1 MMNNKPLSRAA
12 IEAAVEK
19 APAVSDVLKKLA
31 SKVARGVR
39 LPETFSAKGLDYGA
53 QRELEHLFGTV
64 GQRTADGRFFLTI
77 HAFLYDSVMW
87 RDALEYFG
95 FFKGNDGGDDDEDVF
110 ARLKLVEPELSP
122 FIDKLAVNEEVQR
135 FLASP
140 ENKKD
145 WMRLFRSFVGRF
157 DGPECGLV
165 TTLSQLGSDWFGDS
179 KKLRSGGL
187 RRQLVIIAATLADC
201 PADDERRALEG
212 VLIVDNPYT
221 SSVTFSAPV
230 HLVMKDGEV
239 FDYPYRYYV
248 RRMATQLP
256 LETVLE
262 IAEVKWAGK
271 IRAVTTSENAAP
283 FANMVRK
290 GDACVYT
297 GGYPCLAVKVFLHKL
312 GETGSECVHEGDAD
326 LDGFRIA
333 SEIGNC
339 IALKRVVASDILERA
354 APDEGRELTSDQSKR
369 AWAFLSNPQWKD
381 FLFTDEV
388 KRMLSR
394 GRWIEQESFGAI
406 IRRSKKEAER

>member
-1 MMNNKPLSRAA
+1 MNDKMLSREEIA
-12 IEAAVEK
+12 AAVEM
-19 APAVSDVLKKLA
+19 APAVGKVLKKLA
-31 SKVARGVR
+31 LKVARGVR
-39 LPETFSAKGLDYGA
+39 LPQTFSVKDLDYDA

-64 GQRTADGRFFLTI
+64 GQRTADGRFCLSVHGFLR
-77 HAFLYDSVMW
+77 DPVVW
-87 RDALEYFG
+87 REALEYFG
-95 FFKGNDGGDDDEDVF
+95 ILKGKDGGGDDEDVF
-110 ARLKLVEPELSP
+110 ARLKLLVPDLST
-122 FIDKLAVNEEVQR
+122 FIDKLAANEEVVR
-135 FLASP
+135 FIANP

-145 WMRLFRSFVGRF
+145 WMRLLRSFIGRLE
-157 DGPECGLV
+157 GPECGLV

-187 RRQLVIIAATLADC
+187 RRQLAIIAATLADSSL
-201 PADDERRALEG
+201 DDERRALEG

-230 HLVMKDGEV
+230 HLVMKDGEEL
-239 FDYPYRYYV
+239 DYPCRYYV

-271 IRAVTTSENAAP
+271 TRAVTTSENAAP

-312 GETGSECVHEGDAD
+312 GMTGSECIHEGDAD

-333 SEIGNC
+333 SEIGKC
-339 IALKRVVASDILERA
+339 IALKRVVASDILEC
-354 APDEGRELTSDQSKR
+354 APPDAGRELTSDQSKR
-369 AWAFLSNPQWKD
+369 AWAFLANPQWKSFRFAD
-381 FLFTDEV
+381 DV
-388 KRMLSR
+388 RRMLAL
-394 GRWIEQESFGAI
+394 GRWIEQESFGTI
-406 IRRSKKEAER
+406 IRRSKKEVTR

>member
-1 MMNNKPLSRAA
+1 MSDSLLSKAA

-19 APAVSDVLKKLA
+19 APAVGDVVKKLA
-31 SKVARGVR
+31 SKVARGVQ
-39 LPETFSAKGLDYGA
+39 LPETFSVKGLDYDA

-64 GQRTADGRFFLTI
+64 GQRTAEGRFYLPIHVFLR
-77 HAFLYDSVMW
+77 DSALW
-87 RDALEYFG
+87 REALEYFG
-95 FFKGNDGGDDDEDVF
+95 LAKATGDGGDGEDVF
-110 ARLKLVEPELSP
+110 TRLKLLEPEFSP
-122 FIDKLAVNEEVQR
+122 LIDKLAANEEVSR
-135 FLASP
+135 FLATL
-140 ENKKD
+140 ENRKD

-157 DGPECGLV
+157 YGPECGLV

-187 RRQLVIIAATLADC
+187 RRQLVIIAATVADSST
-201 PADDERRALEG
+201 DDERRALEG
-212 VLIVDNPYT
+212 ALIVDNPYT

-230 HLVMKDGEV
+230 HLVMRDGSV
-239 FDYPYRYYV
+239 FDYPRDYYV

-271 IRAVTTSENAAP
+271 PRAVTTSENAAP

-297 GGYPCLAVKVFLHKL
+297 GGYPCLAVKMFLHKL
-312 GETGSECVHEGDAD
+312 GNTGSECIHEGDAD

-333 SEIGNC
+333 SEIGKC
-339 IALKRVVASDILERA
+339 IALKRVVAADILALA
-354 APDEGRELTSDQSKR
+354 APDAGRELTADQSKR
-369 AWAFLSNPQWKD
+369 AWAFLSNPQWKN
-381 FLFTDEV
+381 FRFADEV

-394 GRWIEQESFGAI
+394 GRWIEQESFGTI
-406 IRRSKKEAER
+406 IRRSKKESAR